1 MDRRVQLGMRFEVG
15 PYVAT
20 ATLAR
25 RSGRREKDEQPVL
38 SLLCIELLG
47 QRLDPRPQIHSARRC
62 VDRSACARK
71 KGHEKTCRKPE
82 YTAHSHPL

>member
-1 MDRRVQLGMRFEVG
+1 MDGYVRLGMFLEVAA
-15 PYVAT
+15 YVAT

-25 RSGRREKDEQPVL
+25 RSGRREKDKQAML

-47 QRLDPRPQIHSARRC
+47 QRLDPRPQVYSAMRC

-71 KGHEKTCRKPE
+71 QAHDKTCRKPE

>member
-1 MDRRVQLGMRFEVG
+1 MLLEVA

-25 RSGRREKDEQPVL
+25 RSGRREKDKQPVL

-47 QRLDPRPQIHSARRC
+47 QRLDPRPQVYRAMRC

-71 KGHEKTCRKPE
+71 KAYDKTCRKPE
-82 YTAHSHPL
+82 YTAHAHPL